1 MSTLLIFV
9 MEMSIP
15 YYDKKIVVMYCKIT
29 KRKLRCSHAFIMWKG
44 ITMKD
49 NNGSVQS
56 IDRVLDILEV
66 LSAAPQGLTLSDLA
80 AATSLHASTAHRL
93 LASLANRGYVRK
105 DLESGKYRL
114 TLRLYEISRRVSTV
128 LDLFS
133 ASKPMLEKLSNDAK
147 EIVHLV
153 ERDGSE
159 VVYLHKFEPF
169 LRPINITSSVGLH
182 NPMYC
187 TGVGK
192 SIMAQLPVN
201 EVRTIWNDSHIEQ
214 FTPKTIT
221 TWDALQ
227 TDLFRTRERGYAIDD
242 EEHDLGV
249 RCIATPFY
257 NWKGSPVGAIS
268 ISGPTARM
276 TDDAMEGFAPLLLRT
291 AEEISRLMG
300 WHT

>member
-1 MSTLLIFV
+1 M
-9 MEMSIP
+9 
-15 YYDKKIVVMYCKIT
+15 
-29 KRKLRCSHAFIMWKG
+29 KG
-44 ITMKD
+44 I
-49 NNGSVQS
+49 NNSVQS

-66 LSAAPQGLTLSDLA
+66 LSAAPQGLALSDLA

-105 DLESGKYRL
+105 DSENGNYRL

-128 LDLFS
+128 LNLFS
-133 ASKPMLEKLSNDAK
+133 ASKPMLEKLSNDVK

-153 ERDGSE
+153 ERDGND

-169 LRPINITSSVGLH
+169 LRSINITSSVGLH

-192 SIMAQLPVN
+192 SIMAYLPTKDVLS
-201 EVRTIWNDSHIEQ
+201 IWNSTQVIQ

-221 TWDALQ
+221 TWEALQ
-227 TDLFRTRERGYAIDD
+227 EDLSRVRDRGYAIDD

-249 RCIATPFY
+249 RCIAAPIY
-257 NWKGSPVGAIS
+257 NWNGTPVGAMS
-268 ISGPTARM
+268 ISGPIARM
-276 TDDAMEGFAPLLLRT
+276 TPDTIGDFSPKLINT
-291 AEEISRLMG
+291 AEKISELMG
-300 WHT
+300 WNA